1 MALFRIRSTASD
13 DAAAKPG
20 EAAAEKASEPEMR
33 PWTVL
38 KSQQEVEG
46 WIAGLNNELQQI
58 EEVRTH
64 AARSQH
70 AGHGVCF
77 TLAHGGTINLHT
89 AADGDIVLD
98 LDAEAEWVAPVIVA
112 ATGVAVPRGAIWLIP
127 GDRLVELIMGLNS
140 LIAFEKLVFRHSF
153 RGR

>member
-1 MALFRIRSTASD
+1 MTLFRIRSTATD
-13 DAAAKPG
+13 GPADRPG
-20 EAAAEKASEPEMR
+20 EAAAEKALEPEMR

-38 KSQQEVEG
+38 KSQQEAEG
-46 WIAGLNNELQQI
+46 WIAGLNHELQQI
-58 EEVRTH
+58 EEVRSQ

-77 TLAHGGTINLHT
+77 TLAHGGTITLHT

-98 LDAEAEWVAPVIVA
+98 LDAEAEWVAPLIVA

-140 LIAFEKLVFRHSF
+140 LIAFEKLVFRHNF